1 MIFEYITIIATQIIS
16 FFGYFGVFILMM
28 MESMVFPVPS
38 EAVMPFAGFLIAEG
52 KFSFILVL
60 ISSSIGSIVGSLI
73 SYYMGKF
80 GGRPLLLKYGKL
92 FLLNEHHL
100 NITESFFKKSGE
112 KTIFI
117 SRFIPVVRHLI
128 SIPAGM
134 AKMNIKKFLIYT
146 ALGAA
151 IWNMLL
157 TYLGFKLKEN
167 WELIH
172 KYSKELDYIII
183 TVLIIGIIYFIVKR
197 AKHKR

>member
-1 MIFEYITIIATQIIS
+1 MIFEYLTLIATKTIS
-16 FFGYFGVFILMM
+16 LLGYFGVFILMA

-60 ISSSIGSIVGSLI
+60 ISSSLGSIFGSLI
-73 SYYMGKF
+73 SYYIGKF
-80 GGRPLLLKYGKL
+80 GGRPLLLKYGKF

-100 NITESFFKKSGE
+100 NITEKFFRKSGE
-112 KTIFI
+112 KTILI

-134 AKMNIKKFLIYT
+134 AKMNIKKFLVYT
-146 ALGAA
+146 TMGAT
-151 IWNMLL
+151 IWNMFLL
-157 TYLGFKLKEN
+157 YFGFKLKEN

-172 KYSKELDYIII
+172 KYSKELDYVMIAI
-183 TVLIIGIIYFIVKR
+183 LIIGIIYFIYKR
-197 AKHKR
+197 IKK